1 MPSTAGGPL
10 PGWTRALA
18 FRLLTFLSAGFAL
31 AATATPAP
39 AEKPDV
45 RARIVAAAS
54 QPAGGRTVVAVELSI
69 GPGWHVNSHTPLDAF
84 LIPTDLSLATS
95 AGTLSPVRYPAPRER
110 KFSFSEKPLSVYEGT
125 VSLEMDLQLP
135 AAGGRVDLTGNLT
148 YQACNDRQCFAPATL
163 ALESNIT
170 TTDAPPSSR
179 P

>member
-1 MPSTAGGPL
+1 M
-10 PGWTRALA
+10 
-18 FRLLTFLSAGFAL
+18 
-31 AATATPAP
+31 
-39 AEKPDV
+39 
-45 RARIVAAAS
+45 
-54 QPAGGRTVVAVELSI
+54 
-69 GPGWHVNSHTPLDAF
+69 NSHTPLDAF

-135 AAGGRVDLTGNLT
+135 AAGGRVVLTGNLT